1 MRVQD
6 TACTRTVCRSRKK
19 AARDRPCSEQRKRM
33 KETEKEQLWEKDEN
47 QQERTPSEHREKGKS
62 TRVRMPVL
70 SLALLSLAHF
80 PV

>member
-1 MRVQD
+1 
-6 TACTRTVCRSRKK
+6 
-19 AARDRPCSEQRKRM
+19 M

-47 QQERTPSEHREKGKS
+47 QQERTPSEHREKG
-62 TRVRMPVL
+62 MPVL